1 MISPAMVVV
10 SSYLLGSQR
19 SICEM
24 PLLPASK
31 LLQRE
36 GRQACQLR
44 APKQAA
50 AC

>member
-1 MISPAMVVV
+1 MVVV